1 MGFLILIFA
10 SLFLATTRPT
20 TAGIIMNSGM
30 IINDNK
36 MTIACKGRDQI
47 IRQTLSSEGVLTQ
60 LVTENTISDIA
71 PNGSIAVLNNTISGT
86 TRVVEVVEAEG
97 ASKEINLTRHLNGTS
112 QLTIHGW
119 SKISVTEKLGCRK
132 TNYGTGSS
140 INMGIYP
147 GEMSIFGNFFN
158 GKYRVIYD
166 RGTEREKLFCN
177 PRLFYV

>member
-30 IINDNK
+30 VINDNK

-71 PNGSIAVLNNTISGT
+71 QNGSIAVLNNTISGT

-97 ASKEINLTRHLNGTS
+97 ASKEINVIKHLNGTS
-112 QLTIHGW
+112 QLIIHGW

-132 TNYGTGSS
+132 TNYGTGS

-158 GKYRVIYD
+158 GKYRVICD
-166 RGTEREKLFCN
+166 RGTEREKLF
-177 PRLFYV
+177 